1 MLPSALDHQVYLHSF
16 TSTGD
21 TGSDWFLQLFPLPAA
36 PTPVTHCSPPG
47 HRSHPGPGPL
57 WWSLTRGWWDKA
69 VLRIC
74 YNWVDTTLSLRLTA
88 AADQTALNKWMWW
101 HTALTHCSQVVNTR
115 NYRQQG
121 YYRHNFKL
129 QRLCSTKET
138 AELSVSHDYAH
149 EWVMAGTD
157 QVCTWER
164 EGLHLVP
171 WQLLHSARWLS
182 QCTVL
187 STRDSFQPFL
197 TSSPVTLIFSI
208 MKYS

>member
-121 YYRHNFKL
+121 FWRHYFKS

-138 AELSVSHDYAH
+138 AELSVVYLMIMLTNES
-149 EWVMAGTD
+149 W
-157 QVCTWER
+157 QVLIRCVPERGRVYTWYR
-164 EGLHLVP
+164 DNFSTLPGGS
-171 WQLLHSARWLS
+171 HSAL
-182 QCTVL
+182 VL
-187 STRDSFQPFL
+187 GTRDSFQPFL
-197 TSSPVTLIFSI
+197 TPVTLIFSI